1 MQNRKSLEQIVAAS
15 GGREASMHAQ
25 RMQESAKTE
34 EMLRTQLKRCHEL
47 QVLKFF
53 VKYIRDNL
61 QFLTLFI

>member
-25 RMQESAKTE
+25 RMQESAKTD

-47 QVLKFF
+47 QVLNFF
-53 VKYIRDNL
+53 VEDI
-61 QFLTLFI
+61 